1 MYEFTSTASGALFIA
16 DPPPGIQLATLL
28 SRALSRALRSPL
40 ALPLEPLLS
49 CAAADLPALREALL
63 PAAATTSG
71 EYCSSVVLACS
82 GNVVDDLNDFQY
94 MRARQA
100 SPTPPQANGF
110 VWV

>member
-1 MYEFTSTASGALFIA
+1 MYEFTSTASGAVFIA

-49 CAAADLPALREALL
+49 CAAADLPAVREALL

-71 EYCSSVVLACS
+71 EYCSSVVLAYS
-82 GNVVDDLNDFQY
+82 GNLDDLNDFLY
-94 MRARQA
+94 IRARQA
-100 SPTPPQANGF
+100 SPPPPP
-110 VWV
+110 